1 VKRIVKTALSAA
13 GIQRMI
19 DVVEDYRTWLEDRA
33 NVLLRELSSMGYDI
47 ASAKFESAV
56 YDGTNDA
63 NVKIEEQDGR
73 TAAVVAVGAS
83 VLFIEFGTGVM
94 YPDNHPEAARNGMV
108 RGAYGK
114 GHGKQRTWGY
124 YGDPGTNGVEK
135 TNPKTGNTVVLTH
148 GNPANMSMYDT
159 VKELSDR
166 LPALVKEVFR

>member
-1 VKRIVKTALSAA
+1 MKRTVKTALSTA

-19 DVVEDYRTWLEDRA
+19 DVVDDYRTWLEDRA
-33 NVLLRELSSMGYDI
+33 NALLRELSSMGYDI

-56 YDGTNDA
+56 YDGTNDVK
-63 NVKIEEQDGR
+63 VKIEERDGR

-83 VLFIEFGTGVM
+83 VLFIEFGTGVT
-94 YPDNHPEAARNGMV
+94 YPDNHPEAAQNGMV

-114 GHGKQRTWGY
+114 GRGKQRTWGY
-124 YGDPGTNGVEK
+124 YGDPGTNGVEQ

-148 GNPANMSMYDT
+148 GNPATMSMYDT

-166 LPALVKEVFR
+166 LPAMVKEVFR